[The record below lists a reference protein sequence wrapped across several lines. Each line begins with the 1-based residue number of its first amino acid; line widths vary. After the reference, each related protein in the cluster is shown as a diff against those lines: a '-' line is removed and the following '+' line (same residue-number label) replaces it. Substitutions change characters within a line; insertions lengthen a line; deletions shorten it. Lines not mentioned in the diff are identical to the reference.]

1 MPAVITA
8 ERPDSPDATALINE
22 LQAHLGSLYPIKSQH
37 GFSVQKLIDQQVMF
51 VVIRVEGRPAGCGGV
66 MLVGQDYAELK
77 RMYVRPEFRGRKL
90 GEQLIAYLA
99 EHARSHGITRLRL
112 ETGIH
117 QVAAIRL
124 YERVGF
130 KPIPPFADYPE
141 DPLSVCFEKVLPAP
155 SLHRTTH

>member
-1 MPAVITA
+1 MPVLISP
-8 ERPDSPDATALINE
+8 ERPDTLDATALINE
-22 LQAHLGSLYPIKSQH
+22 LEDHLASLYPAASRH
-37 GFSVQKLIDQQVMF
+37 GFSVQKLIDQQVRF
-51 VVIRVEGRPAGCGGV
+51 VVIRVDGRPAGCGGV
-66 MLVGQDYAELK
+66 MLVGKDYAELK

-90 GEQLIAYLA
+90 GEQLITHLA

-124 YERVGF
+124 YERAGF